1 MDRIISL
8 FIVRKEGLARH
19 WWHRLITV
27 AIYASTF
34 IVLINPLFPLS
45 QLSGYTVTLPNGIGF
60 TSTSKPSPQDI
71 LDVASQIGALHS
83 PILLNSLPASMTP
96 EQMTYLQSSKQPP
109 QGPVEKVLKAIA
121 IGVIDAI
128 VWFILFESI
137 IYRAIVYVIL
147 G

>member
-1 MDRIISL
+1 
-8 FIVRKEGLARH
+8 
-19 WWHRLITV
+19 
-27 AIYASTF
+27 
-34 IVLINPLFPLS
+34 
-45 QLSGYTVTLPNGIGF
+45 
-60 TSTSKPSPQDI
+60 
-71 LDVASQIGALHS
+71 
-83 PILLNSLPASMTP
+83 MTP